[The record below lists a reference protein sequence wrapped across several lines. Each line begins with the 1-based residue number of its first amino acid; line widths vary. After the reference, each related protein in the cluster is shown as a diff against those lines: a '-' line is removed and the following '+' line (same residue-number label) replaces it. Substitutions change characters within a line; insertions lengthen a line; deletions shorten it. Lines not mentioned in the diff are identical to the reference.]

1 MKSVLGELRTK
12 FRLDL
17 VVMTQ
22 GAEGAILAHADGMV
36 EQPGV
41 PANLVDTVG
50 AGDSFTASM
59 TLGLLQGKE
68 HTEILSRCLSDRRR
82 SLFPRRCGT
91 GVSYNPDSPRND
103 RCGWK
108 RNISICRIA
117 NLLSSRGRSPWRST
131 VLQ

>member
-1 MKSVLGELRTK
+1 
-12 FRLDL
+12 
-17 VVMTQ
+17 MTQ

-68 HTEILSRCLSDRRR
+68 HTEILTDACQ
-82 SLFPRRCGT
+82 
-91 GVSYNPDSPRND
+91 
-103 RCGWK
+103 
-108 RNISICRIA
+108 IA
-117 NLLSSRGRSPWRST
+117 AEVCSHAGAVPE
-131 VLQ
+131 